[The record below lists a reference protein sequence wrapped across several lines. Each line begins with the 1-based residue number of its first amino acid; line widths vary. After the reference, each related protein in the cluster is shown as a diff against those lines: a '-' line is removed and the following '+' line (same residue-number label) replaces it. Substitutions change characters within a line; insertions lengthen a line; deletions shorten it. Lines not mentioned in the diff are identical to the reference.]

1 MSNDYIGW
9 KMFDTVT
16 IVSRPITRWNYGTRE
31 NVTTGECQGFIVD
44 PKNKK
49 QLESALRWGTSYKY
63 EYDTNEDGQLVY
75 KDRHEVKPEQHTYD
89 NKGFT
94 LELSEAAEQSSQGGK
109 LSFWNCWITA
119 PDGKRFLMGIAA
131 NLLLDVLKS
140 CDVKNGIVQEP
151 LMFARC
157 KGGVGMLS
165 EAMNSYK
172 DAVNDEYQRKSKSTG
187 KTTKHKIG
195 YVYETLTQ
203 KNLYAGDFYRWYEPV
218 YEEKETSYYPYRK
231 SKKLV
236 GFKKLDKPV
245 KLMWFP
251 RYYEDRSIDWHVEH
265 FGAYAL
271 QTKLPARKEGIKVNK
286 LCDLQKCLDKI
297 EKKHVDAYEEWSNVK
312 SKDFLYMSNYIDED
326 EIGLSLSSEEYIMP
340 QITREYVTAHGY
352 WIKD

>member
-1 MSNDYIGW
+1 MTDNYVGW

-16 IVSRPITRWNYGTRE
+16 IVSKPITRWNYETYE
-31 NVTTGECQGFIVD
+31 NVATDECQGFIVD
-44 PKNKK
+44 TKNKK
-49 QLESALRWGTSYKY
+49 QLESAIRWGTTTKY
-63 EYDTNEDGQLVY
+63 HYEEVDGKRTCTGSTNIP
-75 KDRHEVKPEQHTYD
+75 PEQYTYD

-119 PDGKRFLMGIAA
+119 PDGKKFLIGIAA

-140 CDVKNGIVQEP
+140 CDVKNGVVQEP

-165 EAMNSYK
+165 ESMNSYK
-172 DAVNDEYQRKSKSTG
+172 DAVNDEYQRKNKSTG

-218 YEEKETSYYPYRK
+218 YEVKPVHYYPYNDARQ
-231 SKKLV
+231 LV

-251 RYYEDRSIDWHVEH
+251 TYYSNKSIDCHVEH
-265 FGAYAL
+265 FRCYEL
-271 QTKLPARKEGIKVNK
+271 HTKLPARKEGIKIDEYI
-286 LCDLQKCLDKI
+286 DLQKYIDEI
-297 EKKHVDAYEEWSNVK
+297 EKKHVDDYEEWTRAK
-312 SKDFLYMSNYIDED
+312 SKGLYMSKYITED
-326 EIGLSLSSEEYIMP
+326 EIGLSLNAEEYTMP
-340 QITREYVTAHGY
+340 QTTRQYVTACGY
-352 WIKD
+352 WVKD

>member
-1 MSNDYIGW
+1 MMSDNYIGW

-16 IVSRPITRWNYGTRE
+16 IVSRPITRWNYETCQ
-31 NVTTGECQGFIVD
+31 NIATGECQGFLVD
-44 PKNKK
+44 SKNKK
-49 QLESALRWGTSYKY
+49 QLDAALKWGTSYQY
-63 EYDTNEDGQLVY
+63 EYTTNEDGQRIWT
-75 KDRHEVKPEQHTYD
+75 DTHEVKPEQHTYE

-119 PDGKRFLMGIAA
+119 PDGKRFLIGIAA

-140 CDVKNGIVQEP
+140 CDVKNGVVQEP

-165 EAMNSYK
+165 ESMKSYK
-172 DAVNDEYQRKSKSTG
+172 DAVNDEYQRKNKSTG

-203 KNLYAGDFYRWYEPV
+203 KNLYAGDFYKWYEPV
-218 YEEKETSYYPYRK
+218 YEVKPVHYYPYNDTRQ
-231 SKKLV
+231 LV

-251 RYYEDRSIDWHVEH
+251 TYYSDKSVGWHVEH
-265 FGAYAL
+265 FGTYEL
-271 QTKLPARKEGIKVNK
+271 ETKLPARKEGAKVDK
-286 LCDLQKCLDKI
+286 LCDLQKCIDKI
-297 EKKHVDAYEEWSNVK
+297 EQMHLDAYKKWTEAKNK
-312 SKDFLYMSNYIDED
+312 GLHMSNYIDEH
-326 EIGLSLSSEEYIMP
+326 EIGLSLNSEEYTLP
-340 QITREYVTAHGY
+340 QTTRQYVTAHGY
-352 WIKD
+352 RIED

>member
-1 MSNDYIGW
+1 MSDNYTGW

-16 IVSRPITRWNYGTRE
+16 IVVKQITRFNYKTYE
-31 NVTTGECQGFIVD
+31 TMYTDEYQGFIVD
-44 PKNKK
+44 TKNKK
-49 QLESALRWGTSYKY
+49 QLETAVKWGTTHKCHY
-63 EYDTNEDGQLVY
+63 EEVDGKRICTGSIDIL
-75 KDRHEVKPEQHTYD
+75 PEQYTYD
-89 NKGFT
+89 NKGFI

-119 PDGKRFLMGIAA
+119 PDGKRFLIGIAA

-140 CDVKNGIVQEP
+140 CDVKNGVVQEP

-165 EAMNSYK
+165 ESMKSYK
-172 DAVNDEYQRKSKSTG
+172 DAISDEYQRKNKSKG

-203 KNLYAGDFYRWYEPV
+203 KNVYLGDFYRWYEPV
-218 YEEKETSYYPYRK
+218 YEEKESNYYPYHK
-231 SKKLV
+231 ANQLV

-251 RYYEDRSIDWHVEH
+251 TYYSDRSIDWHVEH
-265 FGAYAL
+265 FGSYEL
-271 QTKLPARKEGIKVNK
+271 ETKLPARKEGIQINEHI
-286 LCDLQKCLDKI
+286 DLQKCLNKI
-297 EKKHVDAYEEWSNVK
+297 EKRHADAYEEWTKVK
-312 SKDFLYMSNYIDED
+312 RKGLYMSTYVYER
-326 EIGLSLSSEEYIMP
+326 EIGLSLNSEEYTLP
-340 QITREYVTAHGY
+340 QATRQYVTSQGY

>member
-1 MSNDYIGW
+1 MSDNYTGW

-16 IVSRPITRWNYGTRE
+16 IVAKQMTRWNYETCE
-31 NVTTGECQGFIVD
+31 TIYTDEYQGFIVD
-44 PKNKK
+44 TKNKK
-49 QLESALRWGTSYKY
+49 QLETAIRWGTSYEY
-63 EYDTNEDGQLVY
+63 EYFTDEKGQRSV
-75 KDRHEVKPEQHTYD
+75 KERREVKPEQHTYD

-119 PDGKRFLMGIAA
+119 PDGKKFLIGIAA

-165 EAMNSYK
+165 ESMNSYK
-172 DAVNDEYQRKSKSTG
+172 DAVNDEYQRKNKSTG

-203 KNLYAGDFYRWYEPV
+203 KNIYAGDFYRWYEPI
-218 YEEKETSYYPYRK
+218 YEEKESNYYPY
-231 SKKLV
+231 SKANQLV

-245 KLMWFP
+245 RLMWFP
-251 RYYEDRSIDWHVEH
+251 TYYEDQSISWHVEY
-265 FGAYAL
+265 FGSYEL
-271 QTKLPARKEGIKVNK
+271 QTNLPARKEGIKFEEYI
-286 LCDLQKCLDKI
+286 DLQMCLDEI
-297 EKKHVDAYEEWSNVK
+297 EKRNIDAYEKWNRVRGMG
-312 SKDFLYMSNYIDED
+312 LYMINYIYER
-326 EIGLSLSSEEYIMP
+326 EIGLSLNSEEYTLP
-340 QITREYVTAHGY
+340 QTIRQYVTAHGY

>member
-1 MSNDYIGW
+1 MADNYIGW

-16 IVSRPITRWNYGTRE
+16 IVSRPITKWNYETHE
-31 NVTTGECQGFIVD
+31 NIATGECQGFLVD

-49 QLESALRWGTSYKY
+49 QLESALCWGTSYEY
-63 EYDTNEDGQLVY
+63 EYFTDEHGQRSV
-75 KDRHEVKPEQHTYD
+75 KERREVKPEQYTYD

-119 PDGKRFLMGIAA
+119 PDGKKFLIGIAA

-140 CDVKNGIVQEP
+140 TTVINGVVQDK

-165 EAMNSYK
+165 ESMNSYK
-172 DAVNDEYQRKSKSTG
+172 DALADEYARKSKSKG

-203 KNLYAGDFYRWYEPV
+203 HNLYAGDFYRWYEPV
-218 YEEKETSYYPYRK
+218 YEEKESNYYPYRK
-231 SKKLV
+231 ASQLV

-245 KLMWFP
+245 KVMWFP
-251 RYYEDRSIDWHVEH
+251 TYYSDKSIDWHVEH
-265 FGAYAL
+265 FGSYAL
-271 QTKLPARKEGIKVNK
+271 ETKLPARKEGIKIDEYI
-286 LCDLQKCLDKI
+286 DLQKCLDKI
-297 EKKHVDAYEEWSNVK
+297 EKRHVDAYEEWARAK
-312 SKDFLYMSNYIDED
+312 RKGLYMSNYIYEW
-326 EIGLSLSSEEYIMP
+326 EIGISLNSEEYTMP
-340 QITREYVTAHGY
+340 QSTRQYVTAHGY
-352 WIKD
+352 RIKD

>member
-1 MSNDYIGW
+1 MSDNYIGW
-9 KMFDTVT
+9 KMFDKVT
-16 IVSRPITRWNYGTRE
+16 IVSKQIIHWDYKQGKSIE
-31 NVTTGECQGFIVD
+31 TGEYQGFLVD

-49 QLESALRWGTSYKY
+49 QLDSARQWGTIYNHIY
-63 EYDTNEDGQLVY
+63 EEVDGKRVHTDTEIIEPD
-75 KDRHEVKPEQHTYD
+75 EFTYD

-109 LSFWNCWITA
+109 RSFWNCWITA
-119 PDGKRFLMGIAA
+119 PDGKKFLIGIAA

-165 EAMNSYK
+165 ESMNSYK
-172 DAVNDEYQRKSKSTG
+172 DAVNDEYQRKNKSTG

-203 KNLYAGDFYRWYEPV
+203 HNLYAGNFYRWYEPV
-218 YEEKETSYYPYRK
+218 YEEKESNYYPYRK
-231 SKKLV
+231 ANQLV

-251 RYYEDRSIDWHVEH
+251 VYYADKSIDWHVEH
-265 FGAYAL
+265 FGSYEL
-271 QTKLPARKEGIKVNK
+271 ETKLPARKEGLQMNEHI
-286 LCDLQKCLDKI
+286 DLQKCLNKI
-297 EKKHVDAYEEWSNVK
+297 EKKHVDAYEEWNRVK
-312 SKDFLYMSNYIDED
+312 SKGLYMSNYIYED
-326 EIGLSLSSEEYIMP
+326 EIGLSLNSEEYTMP
-340 QITREYVTAHGY
+340 QTTRQYVTAHGY
-352 WIKD
+352 WVKD